1 MPRTLTIRMPDGGV
15 EFWFTDR
22 VFEIGDTFERE
33 GKTWVVTRVGEVD
46 DGTGKHMTVA
56 VRPAH
61 ESW

>member
-1 MPRTLTIRMPDGGV
+1 MPDGGM